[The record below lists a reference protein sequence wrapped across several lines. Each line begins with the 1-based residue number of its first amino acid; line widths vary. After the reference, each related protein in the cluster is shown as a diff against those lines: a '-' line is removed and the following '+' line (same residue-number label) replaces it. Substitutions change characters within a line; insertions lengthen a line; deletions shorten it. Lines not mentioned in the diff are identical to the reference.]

1 MLFLFGFEA
10 AIWHFR
16 GATTCFYW
24 ASKLPSGTFPAD
36 LQRLKTLPAALP
48 WDFPRP
54 HELFLLETA
63 IWQCFC
69 WASKLLSGI
78 SEALQPVSI
87 GLRNCHLARFQQPLK
102 ALKPSQQLCH
112 GTSRGPRN
120 CFCWPSK
127 LLSVRNCHPPS
138 SFAMGFPRPHELFL
152 LGFEAAIWHF
162 RGATTSFYWASKL
175 PSGTFPAP
183 LKSLKT
189 LPAALPWD
197 FPRPQELFLLA
208 FEAAICSK
216 LPPSQQL
223 CHGIPQAPRT
233 VSVGLRSCYLAL
245 PRCHN
250 LFLLGFETAIWH
262 VSSTP

>member
-1 MLFLFGFEA
+1 MLFLLGFEA

-24 ASKLPSGTFPAD
+24 ASKLPSGTFPA
-36 LQRLKTLPAALP
+36 A
-48 WDFPRP
+48 
-54 HELFLLETA
+54 
-63 IWQCFC
+63 
-69 WASKLLSGI
+69 LLSGP
-78 SEALQPVSI
+78 SVAPQLSI
-87 GLRNCHLARFQQPLK
+87 GL
-102 ALKPSQQLCH
+102 
-112 GTSRGPRN
+112 
-120 CFCWPSK
+120 
-127 LLSVRNCHPPS
+127 RNCHPPS

-197 FPRPQELFLLA
+197 FPRPLELFLLA
-208 FEAAICSK
+208 FEAAIWPEAPQLSIRLRHCHLAFSKNPLKALQRSK
-216 LPPSQQL
+216 LSQQL
-223 CHGIPQAPRT
+223 CHGTSRGPT
-233 VSVGLRSCYLAL
+233 TSCFCGLRSCYLEL
-245 PRCHN
+245 LRWCN
-250 LFLLGFETAIWH
+250 LFLVGFETAIWH

>member
-1 MLFLFGFEA
+1 MGLALK
-10 AIWHFR
+10 
-16 GATTCFYW
+16 
-24 ASKLPSGTFPAD
+24 S
-36 LQRLKTLPAALP
+36 LKTLPAALP

-54 HELFLLETA
+54 QELFLLA
-63 IWQCFC
+63 
-69 WASKLLSGI
+69 
-78 SEALQPVSI
+78 
-87 GLRNCHLARFQQPLK
+87 
-102 ALKPSQQLCH
+102 
-112 GTSRGPRN
+112 
-120 CFCWPSK
+120 
-127 LLSVRNCHPPS
+127 
-138 SFAMGFPRPHELFL
+138 
-152 LGFEAAIWHF
+152 FEAAFWHS
-162 RGATTSFYWASKL
+162 RNATTFYRASKL
-175 PSGTFPAP
+175 PSGTFPAA

-208 FEAAICSK
+208 FEAAIWHFRGTTTFYRASK

-233 VSVGLRSCYLAL
+233 DSVGLRSCYLAL